1 MNYFETFDRGSKKYL
16 TAVELKNA
24 YYRSYGETAW
34 LGQAQAVINA
44 QPDKKLRRENFK
56 SSGW

>member
-44 QPDKKLRRENFK
+44 QPDKKLRRENFQ
-56 SSGW
+56 S